1 MKTAK
6 SITGLLIISGTTWLN
21 AQIHPGTNNVV
32 LGQNSSI
39 AGGDFNKI
47 NAVHGII
54 SSGANNTNTANF
66 GSIGGGRYNHVLT
79 EFSTIP
85 GGYWAKTRCVGQ
97 MAYASG
103 KFSDPGDA
111 QFGLYVLRGTVSGVG
126 TNALS
131 LDGGTNQI
139 TVPANGSF
147 LLDIDVA
154 SRSTS
159 PSNSVYGNFFHCR
172 MAVENQN
179 GDLVC
184 QAVDSS
190 SVTNHNPSLIALY
203 SCDTDKFILSGTG
216 EYGNTVYWVAT
227 VRATE
232 LVKP

>member
-1 MKTAK
+1 
-6 SITGLLIISGTTWLN
+6 
-21 AQIHPGTNNVV
+21 
-32 LGQNSSI
+32 
-39 AGGDFNKI
+39 
-47 NAVHGII
+47 
-54 SSGANNTNTANF
+54 
-66 GSIGGGRYNHVLT
+66 
-79 EFSTIP
+79 
-85 GGYWAKTRCVGQ
+85 

-103 KFSDPGDA
+103 QFTSADAGQA
-111 QFGLYVLRGTVSGVG
+111 QFGLYVVRGSVSGVG

-131 LDGGTNQI
+131 LDGSSSHI

-154 SRSTS
+154 CRSTS
-159 PSNSVYGNFFHCR
+159 ASNSVYGNFFHCR

-184 QAVDSS
+184 QTLDSS
-190 SVTNHNPSLIALY
+190 SVTNDNPNLIALY
-203 SCDTDKFILSGTG
+203 SCDSDQFILSGTG